1 MMYQNDGYSSQYQL
15 ETQTALNSYLAKV
28 FGTMFLGLA
37 LTAVTALYFA
47 ASNLIYTLG
56 NAVFLIMIAEFALVI
71 AISAGVNKLSYGASF
86 GLFLLY
92 SLLNGITLSFIFLVY
107 DIGAIGTAFIITAAT
122 FGVMSIYGA
131 VTKTDLT
138 SFGSLARM
146 LLIGGL
152 IVMLVNFFLKSESI
166 DYFISAVLLFVFVG
180 LVAYDTQKLKSIF
193 YTTQN
198 DIELQRKIGVTGALS
213 LYLDFVNIFLRLLRI
228 FGRGRK

>member
-1 MMYQNDGYSSQYQL
+1 MMYQDSNYSSQYQL
-15 ETQTALNSYLAKV
+15 ETQTALNAYLAKV
-28 FGTMFLGLA
+28 FGTMFLGL
-37 LTAVTALYFA
+37 LITAVTALYFA

-56 NAVFLIMIAEFALVI
+56 NGVLIILFAELALVI

-92 SLLNGITLSFIFLVY
+92 SFLNGITLSFIFLVY
-107 DIGAIGTAFIITAAT
+107 DIGSISTAFIVTAAT

-152 IVMLVNFFLKSESI
+152 IVMLVNIFMKSSTI
-166 DYFISAVLLFVFVG
+166 DYFVSAVLLFVFVG

-193 YTTQN
+193 YITQN
-198 DIELQRKIGVTGALS
+198 DVSLQRKIGVTGALS
-213 LYLDFVNIFLRLLRI
+213 LYLDFVNIFLRILRI
-228 FGRGRK
+228 FGRSRK